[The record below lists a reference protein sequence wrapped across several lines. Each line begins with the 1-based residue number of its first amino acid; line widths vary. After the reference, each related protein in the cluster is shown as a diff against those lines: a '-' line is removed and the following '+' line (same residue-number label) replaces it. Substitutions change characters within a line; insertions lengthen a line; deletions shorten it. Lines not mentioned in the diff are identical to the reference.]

1 MRGIWELF
9 RSDLKRAT
17 SNVMSV
23 IVLCGL
29 IVIPS
34 AFTWFNVIGSWE
46 PFNNTKSLKVA
57 VASVD
62 EGYTSALVPMHLNIG
77 SMVESAL
84 RANDQLDWVITSKED
99 AVAGTESGE
108 YYAAMVLPKDFS
120 ERMLTFYTAGS
131 KRTQIDYYTNDKSNP
146 LAPLI
151 TSEGADD
158 LSAKINAEFT
168 QELSNIALS
177 IIESLATTLSDSES
191 QATFVRIEAQV
202 GAVSVQL
209 RAASDTASM
218 FTTLIESSVPLVQSA
233 GSLLGT
239 VESEFSSESGKIREG
254 LGGSSEANAAL
265 DRATQALAEA
275 LNASRDELSRF
286 EADITRIF
294 GDLDAGTTVGVEKI
308 NEVADRI
315 GDLVTRHEALRERL
329 VNDVR
334 PKLPEEERPAFDLLI
349 DGLDEVIE
357 QERALETHVRDAATE
372 IAAGNTSAQQAQ
384 REIVARIEAAQASLA
399 NASKVYENSLKPT
412 FDQLAGQLAQIGA
425 SIDALTGRVASAAT
439 VTNDAVEML
448 EHAARDTAALAD
460 ALNASA
466 DGVDRVQE
474 VLATAVDSGDFS
486 KIATIIGA
494 DPSILAAALA
504 QPIGLERIPVFK
516 VVSFGAGMSPL
527 YTALSLWVGALL
539 MSVTLRV
546 EPPTRASEGGPELK
560 LYQQFLGRYA
570 IFALLGL
577 AQSTLVFLG
586 NIFLVQLEPVHP
598 FLFMLVG
605 WSSSLVFTFVI
616 YTLVVSFSD
625 AGKALAVF
633 LLVVQ
638 VAGAGG
644 AYPLPLLPEWFQN
657 ISPFLP
663 ATHSMDAIRSSMAGI
678 YQGDYWVSL
687 GWLYAFVI
695 PMLLLGLALRKPL
708 IGFNK
713 KMEAQLQSTKLM

>member
-399 NASKVYENSLKPT
+399 NASNVYENSLKPT

>member
-399 NASKVYENSLKPT
+399 NASNVYENSLKPT
-412 FDQLAGQLAQIGA
+412 FDQLAGQLAQIGT